1 MKNGDTL
8 TKKALDKLKSDKESI
23 KKISLDLYPDYKANI
38 ITLDEYTTL
47 KENMASKIA
56 DLDIKIAE
64 YEKTVE
70 TEKSTQ
76 INQSDFIKKFTQFGK
91 IDKLTRPILCEL
103 VDSILVHKNGDITI
117 NFKFMDVYEQLV
129 DYLNETK
136 PKYLAHIA

>member
-1 MKNGDTL
+1 
-8 TKKALDKLKSDKESI
+8 
-23 KKISLDLYPDYKANI
+23 
-38 ITLDEYTTL
+38 
-47 KENMASKIA
+47 MASKIA

-64 YEKTVE
+64 YEKTIE

-91 IDKLTRPILCEL
+91 IDKLNRTILCEL
-103 VDSILVHKNGDITI
+103 VDSILVHKNGGITI

-136 PKYLAHIA
+136 PKYLEHIA